1 MSFSATPSGP
11 LTEVCEWNFFPPSL
25 HFWIHS
31 SPRLACYPHFP
42 PEMQRLNIFAWI
54 YFDFIFLCV
63 CVSLLIGMCSDEFPM
78 FFHQVNCS
86 LPLPPTLFFFSL
98 SLSDIGI
105 LVIQIEPFGFLFVFF
120 LHRFHFQFLIW
131 WQRHVT
137 NRLALSIFF
146 TCKNHPP
153 LSLQSRLSFSFLL
166 CSTYSKLQFW
176 FSQVFA
182 PVLSRGPESNRRF
195 LRSDVVELHNI
206 KKNKVLV
213 LSL

>member
-11 LTEVCEWNFFPPSL
+11 LTEVCEWNFFPPFTAFL
-25 HFWIHS
+25 NTFIPTTGLLPPL
-31 SPRLACYPHFP
+31 SPRDATTEYFC
-42 PEMQRLNIFAWI
+42 LNLFWF
-54 YFDFIFLCV
+54 YFFVRV
-63 CVSLLIGMCSDEFPM
+63 CVFAHRYVFGWVPHVFSPSQLLFTFTPNS
-78 FFHQVNCS
+78 
-86 LPLPPTLFFFSL
+86 LFFLSLTLWYWNISYSDRTLWFFVCFFSAQISL
-98 SLSDIGI
+98 SIPYLMTKTRY
-105 LVIQIEPFGFLFVFF
+105 EPVS
-120 LHRFHFQFLIW
+120 
-131 WQRHVT
+131 
-137 NRLALSIFF
+137 ALYFFF

-206 KKNKVLV
+206 KKK
-213 LSL
+213 